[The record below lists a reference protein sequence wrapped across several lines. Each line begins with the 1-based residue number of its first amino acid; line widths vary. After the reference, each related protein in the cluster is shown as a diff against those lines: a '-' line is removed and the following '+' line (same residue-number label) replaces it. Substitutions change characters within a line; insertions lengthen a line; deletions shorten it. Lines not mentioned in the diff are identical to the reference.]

1 MSQPQMSPEKEQ
13 ELTSKILHRA
23 ELAQMTRQ
31 LKLGLSNVPS
41 TKRKQ
46 DFNNKKRG
54 GDDHDGSDGE
64 QNSLSEAV
72 SPAKKPLHDDTNK
85 MTVLSP
91 VKFVEKPN
99 TPPCSRQR
107 ISESEDQTLQ
117 AKSKKEDIPSTPK
130 ASATPIILPHF
141 SSHHQRSQDKNFMTP
156 KRSDSCGNN
165 NITNSN
171 SIRKRAPGPKDV
183 PQDSDN
189 TAGADLLMYLA
200 TSPYNKSSHHGTPM
214 NVRMPT
220 TPRSYHYASQLN
232 MNGNTVNTTN
242 DAVRFSHMKPSASSP
257 QSTFKT
263 NLLSHFP
270 DESLMDSPSLY
281 LSHNSGG
288 NAQAALSPQQRRRPA
303 TSTLHPPSNVPTTPS
318 RELNSTNF
326 NLLRTPNFNMGDY
339 LHNLF
344 SPSPRVLGQQGS
356 SNTSTAMPSAPPT
369 APSSSANVSA
379 IATATISGHP
389 ANNFLDMNANGIPL
403 IVGPGADRMGEGES
417 IDHKPTD

>member
-1 MSQPQMSPEKEQ
+1 MSQPHMSPEKEQ
-13 ELTSKILHRA
+13 ELASKILHRA

-46 DFNNKKRG
+46 DSKTKKRS
-54 GDDHDGSDGE
+54 GDDEDADE
-64 QNSLSEAV
+64 EDKSLLEAI

-91 VKFVEKPN
+91 MKFIEKPN

-107 ISESEDQTLQ
+107 ISEDRPQQT
-117 AKSKKEDIPSTPK
+117 KSKKEDTPSTPR
-130 ASATPIILPHF
+130 ASATPIILPHS
-141 SSHHQRSQDKNFMTP
+141 SSHRQRQNDKNFMTP
-156 KRSDSCGNN
+156 KRNN
-165 NITNSN
+165 N
-171 SIRKRAPGPKDV
+171 IRKRASVSKDV

-214 NVRMPT
+214 NVKMPT

-232 MNGNTVNTTN
+232 MNGNTAN
-242 DAVRFSHMKPSASSP
+242 DAVRFSHIKPSASSP
-257 QSTFKT
+257 QSTFKSS
-263 NLLSHFP
+263 LLPHFP

-281 LSHNSGG
+281 LSANSG
-288 NAQAALSPQQRRRPA
+288 NAQAALSPQQRRKPI
-303 TSTLHPPSNVPTTPS
+303 TNTLHPPSNVPTTPS

-344 SPSPRVLGQQGS
+344 SPSPRVSNQQGTS
-356 SNTSTAMPSAPPT
+356 STSTAISSAPPT
-369 APSSSANVSA
+369 APSSSSNAPS
-379 IATATISGHP
+379 ITATTISSHTT
-389 ANNFLDMNANGIPL
+389 NNFLDMNANGLPL
-403 IVGPGADRMGEGES
+403 IVGPGADRTGECES
-417 IDHKPTD
+417 IDDKLTD